1 MVTMTIQVPL
11 ASVTFGWIQ
20 FTESN
25 GQRLGKK
32 PQLHARCCT
41 NRARAVGGSLENRN
55 SAGMLWKPFLGF
67 WQPVSW

>member
-20 FTESN
+20 FTETN

-32 PQLHARCCT
+32 PQLHARYCT
-41 NRARAVGGSLENRN
+41 NRARAVGGSL
-55 SAGMLWKPFLGF
+55 
-67 WQPVSW
+67 